1 MNDLFSWEAQVR
13 GLIVVVLDMLNSN
26 CSLLA
31 VWREVSDRDGK
42 LGLLIAGE
50 LLQHVV
56 GDF

>member
-1 MNDLFSWEAQVR
+1 M
-13 GLIVVVLDMLNSN
+13 VVLDMLNSSS
-26 CSLLA
+26 SLLA

-50 LLQHVV
+50 LLQHAV